1 MKNGSPAICLHFS
14 IPFFYKI
21 GGVSQGGGHLFFTI
35 HVFRKK
41 MQKKRF
47 FFVLALDLHPKSS
60 TLISMTM
67 INEYTVTY
75 ELSDGHGNVL
85 NGGMSFPKSREGL
98 TEAYEYANAS
108 GGWWEIWHGDEL
120 VDTLGDVLQ
129 RQMD

>member
-1 MKNGSPAICLHFS
+1 
-14 IPFFYKI
+14 
-21 GGVSQGGGHLFFTI
+21 LFFLVDI
-35 HVFRKK
+35 
-41 MQKKRF
+41 
-47 FFVLALDLHPKSS
+47 APKIF

-108 GGWWEIWHGDEL
+108 GGWWEIWFGDEL
-120 VDTLGDVLQ
+120 VDSLGDVLQ
-129 RQMD
+129 RRVG